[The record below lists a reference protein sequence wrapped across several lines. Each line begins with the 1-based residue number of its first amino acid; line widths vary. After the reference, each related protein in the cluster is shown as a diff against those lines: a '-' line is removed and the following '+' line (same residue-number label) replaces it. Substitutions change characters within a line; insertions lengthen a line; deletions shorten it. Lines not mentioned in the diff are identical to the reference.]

1 MCLVSVPDIYL
12 NEQMPYIYRCI
23 HASRDRLG
31 FSAERV
37 RLILGQRVYFWDSLQ
52 MFWDSVPVH
61 IFGTV
66 YIFLASIGGSLSL
79 LRSVFAT
86 VLSLRRNRTGII
98 ALSRPVRQ
106 SDLCAKIPG
115 SPWP

>member
-37 RLILGQRVYFWDSLQ
+37 RLILGQRVY
-52 MFWDSVPVH
+52 FWDSVPVH